1 MSFRVTMG
9 SVRRSLLMLL
19 AAALL
24 VAPALV
30 LAQSVVPSCVNVR
43 SEARWGASAYNHVVI
58 VQNTCDEDARCQV
71 ATNVTPTPT
80 QVDVPAG
87 ETVETVT
94 FLGSPAREF
103 TPRVRCEL
111 QR

>member
-1 MSFRVTMG
+1 MG
-9 SVRRSLLMLL
+9 SVRRSLLLFLAL
-19 AAALL
+19 AAF

-30 LAQSVVPSCVNVR
+30 SAQSEVPACVRVR
-43 SEARWGASAYNHVVI
+43 AEVRWSAGAYNHIVV

-71 ATNVTPTPT
+71 STDVNPRPT

-87 ETVETVT
+87 ETVETMT
-94 FLGSPAREF
+94 FMGSPAREF

-111 QR
+111 R